1 MKDDKVSCLTRDDYM
16 NEEQKE
22 TADKYIEYYLRSY
35 RDKQDKG
42 IPDLI
47 ETCDKYWEG
56 DREPESEND
65 PCSNVN
71 IIHPN
76 VEGQVSLLVEQNIA
90 ITPLPRTPADQPF
103 AEQVRIVLEFI
114 KDKNLMVRKLDMHE
128 RRREKYGTGIF
139 RVTFDTEALGGAGI
153 PVIECVPNQNIY
165 VDPCVTDIYRLNE
178 AEYII
183 ETMVKS
189 VYWAK
194 QQFGDKA
201 DAIQENYFPETDDVF
216 DEQTTGIY
224 GDDKK
229 YLHMLVWTLKD
240 GKLKLTEMTGCGLIL
255 KESEEVFYNTGKYPY
270 FFTPLYRREA
280 SIWGKGDVELL
291 IPIQDLINDLDDQI
305 RINARLTGNPQR
317 LVETGSGI
325 DLDAL
330 TNEAGL
336 NIPVNNINSV
346 KNLDSPSL
354 PSYIENR
361 RNQALQYEAPKVT
374 RFSDQMTGNKQTG
387 VDTAT
392 EALALQQAG
401 NTGIQQKKIMLQET
415 LSEVFSYCIELVREF
430 WTDDIAIRVTDTESD
445 FIYFRGSE
453 FKNIPSV
460 KPANLTYKHKFNAA
474 NPNTEEPLFML
485 DGNKKNA
492 EFDIKVT
499 VGAGM
504 PSNKAFVYN
513 MMMELA
519 KGGIITPQEIRKW
532 LVENFGLPIEPEMPQ
547 MTQGAP
553 VQGAQQGTEI
563 QGINQNGNVAPSQMG
578 VM

>member
-1 MKDDKVSCLTRDDYM
+1 MTRDDLM
-16 NEEQKE
+16 NDEQKK
-22 TADKYIEYYLRSY
+22 TADKYIEFYLRSY

-42 IPDLI
+42 IPELI
-47 ETCDKYWEG
+47 EKCDKYWEG

-65 PCSNVN
+65 PCSNIN
-71 IIHPN
+71 IIHSN
-76 VEGQVSLLVEQNIA
+76 VEGQVSMLVEQNIA

-128 RRREKYGTGIF
+128 RRREKYGTGIL
-139 RVTFDTEALGGAGI
+139 RVTFDPEALNGAGI
-153 PVIECVPNQNIY
+153 PVIECVANHSIY
-165 VDPCVTDIYRLNE
+165 VDPCITDVYRLNE

-189 VYWAK
+189 IYWAR
-194 QQFGDKA
+194 QQYGDKA
-201 DAIQENYFPETDDVF
+201 DAIQENYFPETEDTF
-216 DEQTTGIY
+216 NEQQTGVY
-224 GDDKK
+224 SDDKK
-229 YLHMLVWTLKD
+229 YLHMLVWTLNN

-255 KESEEVFYNTGKYPY
+255 KESEDEFYQTGKYPY

-291 IPIQDLINDLDDQI
+291 IPIQDLVNDLDDQI

-317 LVETGSGI
+317 LIETGSGI

-346 KNLDSPSL
+346 KNLEAPTL
-354 PSYIENR
+354 PAYIENR
-361 RNQALQYEAPKVT
+361 RNQALQYEAAKIT
-374 RFSDQMTGNKQTG
+374 RFSDQMTGQKQSG

-415 LSEVFSYCIELVREF
+415 LSEVFSYCLELVREF
-430 WTDDIAIRVTDTESD
+430 WTEDIAVRVTDKESE

-453 FKNIPSV
+453 FNKIPSV
-460 KPANLTYKHKFNAA
+460 KPANNTFINKFDAK
-474 NPNTEEPLFML
+474 NPESDTPIYML
-485 DGNKKNA
+485 DGNEKKA

-519 KGGIITPQEIRKW
+519 KGGLIMPQEMRKW
-532 LVENFGLPIEPEMPQ
+532 LVENFGLPIEPELPQ
-547 MTQGAP
+547 MIQQGAP
-553 VQGAQQGTEI
+553 QGAPTAQQGTDI
-563 QGINQNGNVAPSQMG
+563 QGINQSGNVAPSQMG